1 MAKFV
6 LLYTGGV
13 DSGEDTTSEWM
24 GWFESLGDVVVD
36 IGAPFGSS
44 KQVAPGGVVSDGA
57 PSSVSGYTIVEAD
70 NIDEAIGYALSC
82 PLLDSSGN
90 VEVHEFIEMG

>member
-13 DSGEDTTSEWM
+13 DSGEDTTSAWM

-36 IGAPFGSS
+36 MGAPFGSS
-44 KQVAPGGVVSDGA
+44 KQVAPGGVVTDGA
-57 PSSVSGYTIVEAD
+57 PSGVSGYTIVEAND
-70 NIDEAIGYALSC
+70 LDEAVAFAQSC
-82 PLLDSSGN
+82 PMLDSGGN